1 MKAATEKQAKVRDDF
16 YSSTLAP
23 VSQRRDLRFR
33 ALDVFILTVLFL
45 EAAVLIRLF
54 LAK

>member
-1 MKAATEKQAKVRDDF
+1 MKAATGKETKGRGDF
-16 YSSTLAP
+16 YISTIAP
-23 VSQRRDLRFR
+23 VNHHRDLRFR